1 MVTLFMRL
9 SRLFALALALAL
21 VPAAGVLLSGCAV
34 GNIGTLAAK
43 VELHSSTATLDLYSV
58 GLHWRTRP
66 DDLGGHL
73 GYSRRTYVFAV
84 DTTLAAGWHLIR
96 VPLPQTE
103 AVAQDLLTIGIE
115 FSAVAPLAGLT
126 LGYSH
131 GGLMARVPADASI
144 YIAYAGSNRRVVA
157 LRICK
162 EEEPCELSLP
172 WR

>member
-1 MVTLFMRL
+1 MATLFMRL
-9 SRLFALALALAL
+9 SRHFALAFALA
-21 VPAAGVLLSGCAV
+21 PAAGVLLSGCAV
-34 GNIGTLAAK
+34 GNIGTLAAR
-43 VELHSSTATLDLYSV
+43 VELHSSVAALDLYSV

-66 DDLGGHL
+66 DDLGAHL

-84 DTTLAAGWHLIR
+84 DPALAAGWYFIR

-131 GGLMARVPADASI
+131 GGLLARVPADESF
-144 YIAYAGSNRRVVA
+144 YIAYAGSHRRVVG
-157 LRICK
+157 LRNCK
-162 EEEPCELSLP
+162 EEEPCLISLP